1 MPEDVLVFG
10 GCFSDTQ
17 KKILRAGRICFYDFM
32 DDEQV
37 KEENA
42 VATAEG
48 VIAELVS
55 NSPYNIEGAKILVT
69 GYGKCGRAAACRLK
83 SLGARVTV
91 LARRKETR
99 REAKKDGIYAADFA
113 LALRKRWGLRW
124 WSTRYRH
131 RICDEASDQRT
142 STRCLYLRYCIC
154 TGWHGLCLRKGIWNP
169 GRACP
174 GASGEV
180 CTEGECSY
188 SGSVYGTGDEGAVKR
203 YRLEEASSVL
213 HGRFLC
219 HSGKGCRKD

>member
-1 MPEDVLVFG
+1 
-10 GCFSDTQ
+10 
-17 KKILRAGRICFYDFM
+17 M

-113 LALRKRWGLRW
+113 FG
-124 WSTRYRH
+124 
-131 RICDEASDQRT
+131 
-142 STRCLYLRYCIC
+142 
-154 TGWHGLCLRKGIWNP
+154 P
-169 GRACP
+169 
-174 GASGEV
+174 
-180 CTEGECSY
+180 
-188 SGSVYGTGDEGAVKR
+188 
-203 YRLEEASSVL
+203 
-213 HGRFLC
+213 
-219 HSGKGCRKD
+219 